1 MARFSGNSEH
11 ACAIKAYNV
20 YEIQS
25 YLASVPILNQGRS
38 ARMDYTEL
46 LDNYGKIIEDDLCD
60 RLEELAEEGQ
70 KYHPFL
76 GEVYR
81 AAMEFVQRGGRRLAA
96 CSTLIV
102 YNGYSNG
109 ACDGTDGPI
118 DGRILGICSAIE
130 LYRHSILIHDDI
142 VDAEEERRGGKT
154 LHRSLSRGYSE
165 SFGLGAAMFAGN
177 ILYAEAIKIV
187 QDSIFERSRL
197 SQVTSLLAMQFKDV
211 NESQILDMLFEYK
224 SPKPEEWETMASRR
238 AASLF
243 RASIV
248 TGAMLAGAGERE
260 LALLEKAAM
269 HIGYAFDIQDDI
281 IDTFASEKQYG
292 RVPCGDIG
300 KRKKPLHVILALE
313 REERLAAIMAE
324 GRTLGGEDIGYVQA
338 LIRDCGALDMAKSI
352 SRGHAREAEK
362 LIAQTE
368 MNQDAKDFFV
378 SFIRY
383 VDESLDWY
391 K

>member
-1 MARFSGNSEH
+1 
-11 ACAIKAYNV
+11 
-20 YEIQS
+20 
-25 YLASVPILNQGRS
+25 
-38 ARMDYTEL
+38 MDYTEL
-46 LDNYGKIIEDDLCD
+46 LDNYGKLIEADLD
-60 RLEELAEEGQ
+60 EQLQKLLEDGQ

-81 AAMEFVQRGGRRLAA
+81 ATMEFVQRSGRRLAA

-102 YNGYSNG
+102 YKGYADRIDNG
-109 ACDGTDGPI
+109 I
-118 DGRILGICSAIE
+118 DSRILGVCSAIE

-154 LHRSLSRGYSE
+154 LHRSFSE
-165 SFGLGAAMFAGN
+165 GFSENFGLGTAMFAGN
-177 ILYAEAIKIV
+177 ILYALAIKGV
-187 QDSIFERSRL
+187 LASGFDPDRL
-197 SQVTSLLAMQFKDV
+197 SKAASILSSEFKDV
-211 NESQILDMLFEYK
+211 NESQILDMLFEYTN
-224 SPKPEEWETMASRR
+224 PKQQEWETMASRR

-243 RASIV
+243 RAS
-248 TGAMLAGAGERE
+248 MLAGAL
-260 LALLEKAAM
+260 LAGAGDRDLKLLEEAAR

-281 IDTFASEKQYG
+281 IDTFASEEQYG

-324 GRTLGGEDIGYVQA
+324 GRMLAGEDIGYVQA
-338 LIRDCGALDMAKSI
+338 LIRDCGALDLAKSI

-362 LIAQTE
+362 MISMTE